1 MTASNPSL
9 RRFSSRRQRLDR
21 AFLAERLRGA
31 LAYDRIAGYFTSSL
45 LEVAG
50 EELESLQ
57 GVARLVCNSQ
67 LDWQDVQTA
76 RTARDG
82 LRLAWTS
89 ARPEQALDAPGSQR
103 LQTRYQRLYRFL
115 REGRLQVRVLP
126 DSAFGLIHGKAGVI
140 TLADGSRTSFLGSV
154 NESRTAWQVNYELL
168 WEDPSPEGVQW
179 VQEEFDALWGSPFA
193 VPLADAV
200 VEDIERLARRRVLYN
215 LPEWYQSVKD
225 KPPEAAP
232 VVIESPLYRQ
242 DLGLWEHQK
251 YFIQLAYHAH
261 HGPYQQA
268 RFILAD
274 QVGLGKTLQLAA
286 TALLIALTGEKPIL
300 ILAPKALLWQ
310 WQAEMRDL
318 LEMPSAVWNG
328 RQWVDEN
335 GLVYPN
341 NGIEAIL
348 KCPRRVGIVSTGL
361 ITRVSQAAELLLG
374 LEYDCVILDE
384 AHRARRRNLNRP
396 DEAADPNNLLSFMG
410 KIAAR
415 TRSLLLATAT
425 PVQIHPVEVWD
436 LLNLL
441 AVGNEF
447 VLGNPHSR
455 WRHVELAAPLI
466 TGRQAL
472 PDEIGEQWEWL
483 RNPLPPGQEGSLFEI
498 LRRNLQMDDGQ
509 AVAPGDRLD
518 DLRAPDRQRI
528 RRDFANLIH
537 HHNPLIRHV
546 VRRTRE
552 QLEQERDPETGE
564 PLLPPVRVQLFGES
578 REDAIP
584 LTGYLRQ
591 AYQLAEE
598 FCRALG
604 RQQVGSGFLE
614 TLLLRRI
621 GSSIYA
627 GQRTVEKILGRRLG
641 EEDNEEDDDLESEEA
656 NPSRL
661 AARIGPTE
669 RVLLESL
676 GQALHNNRERDPK
689 YARVRHYLFD
699 QGWLQERGCI
709 IFSQYRDSVDWL
721 AGQLKEELPDEPI
734 GVYAGGQTSGWYLYG
749 RWYPAGREAIKQMVA
764 EGRIRLLL
772 GTDAASE
779 GLNLQRLGSL
789 INLDLPWNP
798 TRLEQRKGRIQ
809 RIGQRF
815 ETVYICNLRYS
826 ESVEDRVHDLL
837 SERLEDI
844 YDIFGQIPDVLEDV
858 WIKVAEGEREAAA
871 QIIEAVPR
879 QHPFEIRYRKVEK
892 IGWETC
898 AEVLH
903 RQARL
908 EPLLKGWKERG

>member
-1 MTASNPSL
+1 MTVSNPFI
-9 RRFSSRRQRLDR
+9 RRFSSRRQPLDR
-21 AFLAERLRGA
+21 SYLAERLRGA

-45 LEVAG
+45 LEIAA

-57 GVARLVCNSQ
+57 GVARVVCNSL
-67 LDWQDVQTA
+67 LDRRDVETA
-76 RTARDG
+76 RAARDRQ
-82 LRLAWTS
+82 RLAWTS
-89 ARPEQALDAPGSQR
+89 TRPEQALDSPGGER
-103 LQTRYQRLYRFL
+103 LQTRYRRLYRFL

-126 DSAFGLIHGKAGVI
+126 DEAFGLIHGKAGVI
-140 TLADGSRTSFLGSV
+140 TLADGSRVSFLGSV
-154 NESRTAWQVNYELL
+154 NESRAAWQLNYELL
-168 WEDPSPEGVQW
+168 WEDRSAEAVAW
-179 VQEEFDALWGSPFA
+179 VQEEFDALWHSLFA
-193 VPLADAV
+193 VELADAV
-200 VEDIERLARRRVLYN
+200 VEDIERLAKRRPLYD
-215 LPEWYQSVKD
+215 LAEWLKGGD
-225 KPPEAAP
+225 RKPPEPAAA
-232 VVIESPLYRQ
+232 VIETPLYRQ

-251 YFIQLAYHAH
+251 YFVQLAYHAH
-261 HGPYQQA
+261 HGPYRQA

-286 TALLIALTGEKPIL
+286 AALLIALTGEKPIL

-310 WQAEMRDL
+310 WQTEMRDL

-335 GLVYPN
+335 GLAYPN

-348 KCPRRVGIVSTGL
+348 KCPRRVGVVSTGL

-384 AHRARRRNLNRP
+384 AHRARRRNLNQP
-396 DEAADPNNLLSFMG
+396 EETAEPNNLLAFME

-436 LLNLL
+436 LLKTL

-455 WRHVELAAPLI
+455 WRHAEQAARLI
-466 TGRQAL
+466 TTQQPL
-472 PDEIGEQWEWL
+472 PQEIEEQWEWL
-483 RNPLPPGQEGSLFEI
+483 RNPVPPREESSLYEI
-498 LRRNLQMDDGQ
+498 LRRNLQMGDSQ
-509 AVAPGDRLD
+509 AVAPGDRLS
-518 DLRAPDRQRI
+518 DLRPSDFQRI
-528 RRDFANLIH
+528 QRGFADLVV

-546 VRRTRE
+546 IRRTRE
-552 QLEQERDPETGE
+552 QLEQERDPQTGE
-564 PLLPPVRVQLFGES
+564 PLLPRVRVQLFGES
-578 REDAIP
+578 REDSIP
-584 LTGYLRQ
+584 LSGYLWQ

-598 FCRALG
+598 FCRALSR
-604 RQQVGSGFLE
+604 RQAGSGFLE

-641 EEDNEEDDDLESEEA
+641 EEESEEEDDLESEEVS
-656 NPSRL
+656 PSRL
-661 AARIGPTE
+661 AAKIGQEE
-669 RVLLESL
+669 RTILESL
-676 GQALHNNRERDPK
+676 WQALHNNRERDPK

-699 QGWLQERGCI
+699 RGWLRERGCI
-709 IFSQYRDSVDWL
+709 VFSQYRDSTEWL
-721 AGQLKEELPDEPI
+721 ARQLRDELPDEPI
-734 GVYAGGQTSGWYLYG
+734 GVYAGGQNSGWYYQG
-749 RWYPAGREAIKQMVA
+749 EWRPAAREAIKRMVF
-764 EGRIRLLL
+764 EGRIRLLI

-779 GLNLQRLGSL
+779 GLNLQQLGSL

-837 SERLEDI
+837 SDRLEDI
-844 YDIFGQIPDVLEDV
+844 YNLFGQIPDVLEDV

-871 QIIEAVPR
+871 RMIEALPR
-879 QHPFEIRYRKVEK
+879 QHPFEIRYRRVEK

-898 AEVLH
+898 AEALQ
-903 RQARL
+903 RQARI
-908 EPLLKGWKERG
+908 EPLLKGWREKG